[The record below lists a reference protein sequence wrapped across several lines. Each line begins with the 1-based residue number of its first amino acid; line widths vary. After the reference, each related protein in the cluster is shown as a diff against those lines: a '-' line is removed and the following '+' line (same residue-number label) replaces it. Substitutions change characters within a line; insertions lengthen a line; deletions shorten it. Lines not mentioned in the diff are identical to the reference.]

1 MKSEIL
7 TLSIIEPIKLGFVEE
22 IEEKTLKLGE
32 ASEWAV
38 PVIESQYNSIKEV
51 KMIPDP
57 LIAPYLTYQPQTSI
71 VYFNGETV
79 DESLVGPIY
88 KISYT
93 VIYTNDVEIIT
104 T

>member
-1 MKSEIL
+1 
-7 TLSIIEPIKLGFVEE
+7 
-22 IEEKTLKLGE
+22 
-32 ASEWAV
+32 
-38 PVIESQYNSIKEV
+38 
-51 KMIPDP
+51 MIPDP

-88 KISYT
+88 KINYT